1 VDPAQLPRL
10 EPDACLTAVDGRVLY
25 VTQWIDAIPP
35 TTTEPA
41 RVARLLID
49 VTAETRR
56 AERLQD
62 ARRLEQLGTLVAMMM
77 PDMQALVSSVRQAGR
92 NLLTVTDAAEAAEHL
107 RNLEAQISEADG
119 LVTQLA
125 AFSRRQVRPRDRLSL
140 NEGVERVAPTLRGLT
155 GSDVTLELA
164 LGAAATVVTS
174 QDDLERLLTSL
185 VIAARDLLPSGGR
198 VTISTH
204 RPDPLD
210 RLEFGDE
217 PAVLRPVRLCITAE
231 GYQVEPFSPTAAL
244 ERVVARCDGV
254 LHVREPGGRRVSVDI
269 DLPTA
274 CPTRRL

>member
-1 VDPAQLPRL
+1 
-10 EPDACLTAVDGRVLY
+10 
-25 VTQWIDAIPP
+25 
-35 TTTEPA
+35 
-41 RVARLLID
+41 
-49 VTAETRR
+49 
-56 AERLQD
+56 
-62 ARRLEQLGTLVAMMM
+62 MMM

-217 PAVLRPVRLCITAE
+217 PTVLRPVRLCITAE